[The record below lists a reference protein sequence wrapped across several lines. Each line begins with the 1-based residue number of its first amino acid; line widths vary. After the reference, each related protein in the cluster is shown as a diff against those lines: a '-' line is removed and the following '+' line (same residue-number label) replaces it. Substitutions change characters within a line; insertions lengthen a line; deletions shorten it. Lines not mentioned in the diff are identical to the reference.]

1 MTIRRRISFAASLMC
16 AVSLL
21 AAAPA
26 GAQSLTESVERMD
39 MGETPESFSDL
50 ARRLMPAVVNI
61 TTRQTVASGLPQF
74 EDGSPLERFNPFF
87 GRDEDG
93 FSQEGSLG
101 SGFVISAEG
110 LVITNNHVIE
120 NADEITAVFSDG
132 REIEAELVGTDPE
145 TDVAVL
151 RLLTD
156 DDMPFVEFADSE
168 SAEVGDWVMA
178 IGNPFGFGG
187 SVSAGIISAR
197 NRNTGGRYDDF
208 IQTDAAINR
217 GNSGGPLFT
226 LDGEVVGVNT
236 AIISPTGGSVGIGFA
251 IPSNMVRNI
260 ADQLIEFG
268 ELRRGWL
275 GVSVQGIDENI
286 ARAYGVAG
294 DEGVIVTRV
303 ESGGPADLAGLETGD
318 LILTFNG
325 ETVEDQRA
333 LTRIVAD
340 AGVEATVD
348 VGIIRD
354 RRASMI
360 EVTLGELDTGRQ
372 DEEELDIPESPVTDN
387 ALGLEFA
394 AIDPSVRRR
403 YGIPSDIEGVLV
415 NSVSPRGPS
424 FGQLQKGDVIL
435 EMGFETVFSVEDAV
449 AAMETARTTPETPL
463 LLRVWRG
470 GGGGFTVF
478 VSIELEPVS

>member
-1 MTIRRRISFAASLMC
+1 MTIRLKSAWAASLLSA
-16 AVSLL
+16 AVL
-21 AAAPA
+21 AVAAPA
-26 GAQSLTESVERMD
+26 GAQSLTDSVERMD

-74 EDGSPLERFNPFF
+74 ENGAPLERFNPFF
-87 GRDEDG
+87 GRDDDG
-93 FSQEGSLG
+93 FRQEGSLG
-101 SGFVISAEG
+101 SGFVISADG

-132 REIEAELVGTDPE
+132 TEIEAELVGTDPE

-151 RLLTD
+151 RLLTSS
-156 DDMPFVEFADSE
+156 DMPFVEFADSE

-226 LDGEVVGVNT
+226 LGGEVVGVNT

-275 GVSVQGIDENI
+275 GVSVQGIDDGI
-286 ARAYGVAG
+286 ARAYGVSDDA
-294 DEGVIVTRV
+294 GVIVTRLD
-303 ESGGPADLAGLETGD
+303 EDGPAAEAGLQTGD
-318 LILTFNG
+318 LIRTFNG
-325 ETVEDQRA
+325 EVVEDVRA

-340 AGVEATVD
+340 AGVDTAVD
-348 VGIIRD
+348 VEIIRD
-354 RRASMI
+354 RRARTLN
-360 EVTLGELDTGRQ
+360 VTLGELDTGR
-372 DEEELDIPESPVTDN
+372 EEEEDIDIPESPVTDN
-387 ALGLEFA
+387 ALGVEFA
-394 AIDPSVRRR
+394 SIDPTARRR
-403 YGIPSDIEGVLV
+403 YGVPSDIDGVLV

-435 EMGFETVFSVEDAV
+435 EMGFDTVSSVDDAV
-449 AAMETARTTPETPL
+449 QAMETARANPDTPL
-463 LLRVWRG
+463 LMQVWRG

-478 VSIELEPVS
+478 VSIELDAVS